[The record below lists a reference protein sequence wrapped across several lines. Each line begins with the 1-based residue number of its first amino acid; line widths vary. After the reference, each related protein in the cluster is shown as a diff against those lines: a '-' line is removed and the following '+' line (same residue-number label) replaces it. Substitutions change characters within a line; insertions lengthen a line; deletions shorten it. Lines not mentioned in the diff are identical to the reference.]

1 MRRIS
6 AGLKM
11 AAIAFAIVLAGCET
25 KPPPAQPAQVP
36 APVAAPVSSIIPGSA
51 EDLRVNV
58 GDTVH
63 FDYNKYAILDVDKAT
78 LQRQATWLARY
89 PAVRVTVEGNC
100 DERGTREY
108 NLALGARRAN
118 AVKEYLVSLGV
129 AAARVETISYG
140 KEKPICSESTESCWA
155 QNRRGVTAISAGAN
169 S

>member
-6 AGLKM
+6 AGLKL
-11 AAIAFAIVLAGCET
+11 AAIAFAVVLAGCET
-25 KPPPAQPAQVP
+25 KPPPAPVEAP
-36 APVAAPVSSIIPGSA
+36 APVVTPAPSIVPGSA

-63 FDYNKYAILDVDKAT
+63 FDYNKYAVLDADKGM
-78 LQRQATWLARY
+78 LQRQAAWLARY
-89 PAVRVTVEGNC
+89 PAVRVNIEGNC

-129 AAARVETISYG
+129 AASRVETISYG
-140 KEKPICSESTESCWA
+140 KERPICSESTESCWA
-155 QNRRGVTAISAGAN
+155 QNRRGVTVISAGAN

>member
-25 KPPPAQPAQVP
+25 KPPPAQPAQTP

-51 EDLRVNV
+51 QDFRVNV

-78 LQRQATWLARY
+78 LQRQASWLARY
-89 PAVRVTVEGNC
+89 PSVRVNIEGNC

-129 AAARVETISYG
+129 AASRVETISYG
-140 KEKPICSESTESCWA
+140 KERPICSESTESCWA
-155 QNRRGVTAISAGAN
+155 QNRRGVTTISAGAN